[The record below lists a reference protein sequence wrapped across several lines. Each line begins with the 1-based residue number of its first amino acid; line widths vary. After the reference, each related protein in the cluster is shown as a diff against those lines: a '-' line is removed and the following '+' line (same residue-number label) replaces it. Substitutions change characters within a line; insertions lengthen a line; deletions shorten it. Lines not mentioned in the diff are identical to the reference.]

1 MQYGI
6 PLLSTPQSSLMRAER
21 RDVLVEPR
29 ARLRRHVE
37 DAKDRRPA
45 LDGTRAAVAEWLGV
59 EPDAFEVETG

>member
-1 MQYGI
+1 M
-6 PLLSTPQSSLMRAER
+6 TFW
-21 RDVLVEPR
+21 VEPR
-29 ARLRRHVE
+29 ACLRRHVE